1 MTTGSCSARTC
12 HTIANNLHRMP
23 PPPQLVT
30 TPQVDIVAMFQQM
43 QVQMQR
49 QLLDAQCAQ
58 FEQMQR
64 QLFDAQRAGTGIPAV
79 PRGAPGGTTGGSAP
93 AAAALIA
100 DTYTGYKPK
109 WYEPPVLDVNAGPA
123 AFLRWKKNWAKHIR

>member
-1 MTTGSCSARTC
+1 
-12 HTIANNLHRMP
+12 MP

-64 QLFDAQRAGTGIPAV
+64 QLFDAQ
-79 PRGAPGGTTGGSAP
+79 
-93 AAAALIA
+93 
-100 DTYTGYKPK
+100 
-109 WYEPPVLDVNAGPA
+109 
-123 AFLRWKKNWAKHIR
+123 